1 MNDVIAEVVPLG
13 LVVAASPFPVIP
25 AILLLFTPR
34 ATATTLG
41 FIVGWVIGIVA
52 ATTLFALVA
61 TGIEMREGPPT
72 WASWARILLGLVLV
86 VLGVRQWWQRHAK
99 SEIPAWMESID
110 GLTPATA
117 LRLGLLLSAAN
128 PKIVL
133 LAAAAGLAIGAA
145 ELGGTESAVAIV
157 VFTVIA
163 SSTVV
168 LPLVLYAVF
177 GERILRPLARVRD
190 WLQENNATV
199 MSIVVAVI
207 GAVLVLKGIRGL

>member
-13 LVVAASPFPVIP
+13 LVVAASPFPIIP

-41 FIVGWVIGIVA
+41 FIAGWVIGIVA
-52 ATTLFALVA
+52 ATTLFVLVA

-86 VLGVRQWWQRHAK
+86 VLGVRQWSQRHAR

-145 ELGGTESAVAIV
+145 ELGSTESAVAIV

-163 SSTVV
+163 SCTVV
-168 LPLVLYAVF
+168 LPLVLNTVF
-177 GERILRPLARVRD
+177 GERILRPLTRVRD

-199 MSIVVAVI
+199 MSIVVTVI
-207 GAVLVLKGIRGL
+207 GAVLMLKGIRGL